1 MWEQLLSSLT
11 NKCHH
16 QHSYFDATA
25 SFFFSLFYLF
35 LLIITSSSRY
45 QAMPTFTAIAFDRL
59 IEPGASRAAQKN
71 SSTSSSNKFERSS
84 ESTARKKPSLRP
96 QLKPSLYATP
106 EVTPL
111 PDSPLQDSPSS
122 FPPSPYI
129 INHKRRG
136 PRLLKSFSEANVQG
150 KQEVHDEGNIN
161 GKSSDNVVSSS
172 AGDLQVTFGNSEP
185 VKEEQDNGVQ
195 DVKLSINI
203 GGYVGHVHREN
214 GSTSDPNGIRVEKQV
229 SLNSERDVEREDFF
243 DPQDSLSL
251 ASYTDGEDNI
261 DTGRTG
267 KYSSSGGEFFDA
279 WEDLSSNSGT
289 QGSLRDVDAELR
301 EIRLTLLMEIEKRK
315 QNEESLK
322 IMQSQWERIRKG
334 FSRVGIVLPA
344 DLTSI
349 AEGGQLNS
357 DPVDDLCQQVYI
369 ARFISN
375 TIGRGTAKA
384 EAEAE
389 MEAQLDSKNFE
400 ISRLL
405 ERLHY
410 YETMNREMSQRN
422 QETVEMARRERQRRI
437 RRQRWIWGSIT
448 TAIVLG
454 TSAIAWSYLPSSKGS
469 ASADHAEVSDHG
481 DEAN

>member
-1 MWEQLLSSLT
+1 
-11 NKCHH
+11 
-16 QHSYFDATA
+16 
-25 SFFFSLFYLF
+25 
-35 LLIITSSSRY
+35 
-45 QAMPTFTAIAFDRL
+45 MPTFTTIAFDRL

-71 SSTSSSNKFERSS
+71 ASTSVALPSSKKLERRSS
-84 ESTARKKPSLRP
+84 EPTAQKKPPPRP

-136 PRLLKSFSEANVQG
+136 PRLLKSFSEANVQTN
-150 KQEVHDEGNIN
+150 QEVHDEGNVS
-161 GKSSDNVVSSS
+161 GKSSDTVVSSS
-172 AGDLQVTFGNSEP
+172 AGDLQVTLVNTEP
-185 VKEEQDNGVQ
+185 VKEEQDNDIQ
-195 DVKLSINI
+195 DAKLSSSN
-203 GGYVGHVHREN
+203 GGDVGFRNREN
-214 GSTSDPNGIRVEKQV
+214 GDSSDGNEMHVEKSV
-229 SLNSERDVEREDFF
+229 ALNSENIVEIEDFF
-243 DPQDSLSL
+243 DPQDSMSL
-251 ASYTDGEDNI
+251 TSNTDGEDN
-261 DTGRTG
+261 TGTG
-267 KYSSSGGEFFDA
+267 CTTKFSTPGGEFFDA
-279 WEDLSSNSGT
+279 WEELSSDSGT
-289 QGSLRDVDAELR
+289 QGSLRDVDAELC

-315 QNEESLK
+315 KTEESLK
-322 IMQSQWERIRKG
+322 SMQSQWERIRKG
-334 FSRVGIVLPA
+334 FSLVGIILPA
-344 DLTSI
+344 DLTAI
-349 AEGGQLNS
+349 VEGGQLNS
-357 DPVDDLCQQVYI
+357 DPVDNLCQQVYI

-375 TIGRGTAKA
+375 TIGRGAAKA

-422 QETVEMARRERQRRI
+422 QETVEMARRERQKRT

-454 TSAIAWSYLPSSKGS
+454 TTAIAWSYLPSSKGL
-469 ASADHAEVSDHG
+469 ASADHDKVSKSNDV
-481 DEAN
+481 AN